1 MNRINFNIF
10 RPYSIGLILVSFVFL
25 NFYSATAATPKRLAL
40 LPFKINSEKDLSFLR
55 DGIFDMLSTRLAKEG
70 QVEVISR
77 AKVEEAMQP
86 VAGSG
91 SVNESKARDIGTR
104 LNADFVLFGSLTVL
118 GNNVSIDAK
127 MVDITGGKPTM
138 TFYDQSQDLGAV
150 ITKINLIAADINDKM
165 FGRTQAPATKAPAP
179 ATKAPAPAAQPRQ
192 APKSSIHAHPEKVL
206 QDDGF
211 ITHGGEGA
219 DGMGIIGG
227 AARETQ
233 ASFWKSASFKYVING
248 VAVGDVDG
256 DGKNETVI
264 AAPHTVTIFRFE
276 AGPFR
281 KIAVIEESNNK
292 NIYGLDIADINDN
305 GYAEIFVTSFN
316 AEKTVVNSFI
326 LEYDGK
332 NFIKIMDNRRLIYR
346 VADTPNR
353 GRVLLG
359 QRPRKGSSDSG
370 PIFEMI
376 WQGGEYVPTDEIKT
390 PRRTSLLGLTI
401 GDVLNNDQE
410 HAIGYKGNDHI
421 QVIDSSGN
429 TIWDSPDRFGG
440 SMLFWIAPAD
450 DRGQVENKKYF
461 PMRLVVWQNTAQKES
476 QVIAVKNHD
485 VTNRKLEFRIFTK
498 THIEAFTWD
507 GLGLRPIWKTR
518 TMRGYIQDYTV
529 GDFDNDGNDELVAA
543 LVIKEGRVIVL
554 SEAKSTIIAYN
565 LVGPAGNDE

>member
-1 MNRINFNIF
+1 MKPTKIKIICLIF
-10 RPYSIGLILVSFVFL
+10 IVIIISVTLSIHAGYS
-25 NFYSATAATPKRLAL
+25 ATPKRLAL

-77 AKVEEAMQP
+77 AQVEAAMQP
-86 VAGSG
+86 VTGSG
-91 SVNESKARDIGTR
+91 SVNESKARDIGAR
-104 LNADFVLFGSLTVL
+104 LKADFVLFGSLTVL

-127 MVDITGGKPTM
+127 MVDITGGQPTM

-165 FGRTQAPATKAPAP
+165 FGRTPVAAAKAPV
-179 ATKAPAPAAQPRQ
+179 PAAKPEKT
-192 APKSSIHAHPEKVL
+192 AKSSLYAHPEKVL

-211 ITHGGEGA
+211 ITSGGESAEGV
-219 DGMGIIGG
+219 GIIRG

-233 ASFWKSASFKYVING
+233 ASFWKSASFKHLING

-256 DGKNETVI
+256 DGQNETLI
-264 AAPHTVTIFRFE
+264 AAPHTVTIFRS
-276 AGPFR
+276 AGGPFQ

-316 AEKTVVNSFI
+316 AEKKVVNSYI

-332 NFIKIMDNRRLIYR
+332 NFIKIMDNSRLIYR
-346 VADTPNR
+346 VADTSNR

-359 QRPRKGSSDSG
+359 QRPSRGKSDSG

-376 WQGGEYVPTDEIKT
+376 WHGGEYVPTDETRT
-390 PRRTSLLGLTI
+390 PRHTSLLGLTI
-401 GDVLNNDQE
+401 GDVLNDGQE
-410 HAIGYKGNDHI
+410 NAIGYKGNDRI
-421 QVIDSSGN
+421 QIIDSAGK
-429 TIWDSPDRFGG
+429 TIWDSPDRYGG
-440 SMLFWIAPAD
+440 SMLFWDAPWD
-450 DRGQVENKKYF
+450 DKGQVENRKYF
-461 PMRLVVWQNTAQKES
+461 PMRLVVWQNTANKET
-476 QVIAVKNHD
+476 QVIAVKNYD
-485 VTNRKLEFRIFTK
+485 VTGRKMEYRKFTK

-518 TMRGYIQDYTV
+518 SMSGYIQDYTV

-543 LVIKEGRVIVL
+543 LVIKEGRVAIL
-554 SEAKSTIIAYN
+554 TEAKSTIIAYD
-565 LVGPAGNDE
+565 LVRPAAGNEE

>member
-1 MNRINFNIF
+1 LKPTKIKIIRLIF
-10 RPYSIGLILVSFVFL
+10 LGIIISVTLSIHAGYS
-25 NFYSATAATPKRLAL
+25 ATPKRLAL
-40 LPFKINSEKDLSFLR
+40 LPFKINSEKNLSFLR

-70 QVEVISR
+70 QVEVLSR

-91 SVNESKARDIGTR
+91 NVNESKARNIGTR

-150 ITKINLIAADINDKM
+150 ITKINLIAADINDRM
-165 FGRTQAPATKAPAP
+165 FGRTPVA

-211 ITHGGEGA
+211 ISAGKEGA
-219 DGMGIIGG
+219 VDGIEFIPG
-227 AARETQ
+227 AVRETQ
-233 ASFWKSASFKYVING
+233 ASFWKSASFKHLINC
-248 VAVGDVDG
+248 VAVGDVDS

-264 AAPHTVTIFRFE
+264 AAPHTVTIFRSE
-276 AGPFR
+276 GGPFR

-305 GYAEIFVTSFN
+305 GYAEIFVTSFS
-316 AEKTVVNSFI
+316 ADKKVVNSFI

-332 NFIKIMDNRRLIYR
+332 NFIKIIDNSRLIYR

-359 QRPRKGSSDSG
+359 QRPKKGNSDSG

-390 PRRTSLLGLTI
+390 PRHTSLLGLTI
-401 GDVLNNDQE
+401 GDVLNDGQE
-410 HAIGYKGNDHI
+410 NAIGYKGSDRI
-421 QVIDSSGN
+421 QVIGSSGN
-429 TIWDSPDRFGG
+429 TIWDSPDRYGG
-440 SMLFWIAPAD
+440 SMLFWDAPWD
-450 DRGQVENKKYF
+450 ERGQVENKKYF

-485 VTNRKLEFRIFTK
+485 ITGRKLEYRKFTK

-518 TMRGYIQDYTV
+518 TMSGYIQDYTV

-543 LVIKEGRVIVL
+543 LVIK
-554 SEAKSTIIAYN
+554 
-565 LVGPAGNDE
+565 GNEFCPS

>member
-1 MNRINFNIF
+1 VLSFNFS
-10 RPYSIGLILVSFVFL
+10 Y
-25 NFYSATAATPKRLAL
+25 AQTPKRLAL
-40 LPFKINSEKDLSFLR
+40 LPFKINSEKDLSFLTN
-55 DGIFDMLSTRLAKEG
+55 GIFDMFSTRLAKEG

-77 AKVEEAMQP
+77 TKVETAMQS
-86 VAGSG
+86 VAGPG
-91 SVNESKARDIGTR
+91 AINEASARAIGTR

-127 MVDITGGKPTM
+127 MVDTSGGKPTM

-165 FGRTQAPATKAPAP
+165 FGRTPVAATQ
-179 ATKAPAPAAQPRQ
+179 APAPAAQPRQ
-192 APKSSIHAHPEKVL
+192 APKSGIHAHPEKVL

-211 ITHGGEGA
+211 IAHGGEGA
-219 DGMGIIGG
+219 EGMGIIGG
-227 AARETQ
+227 AVRETQ
-233 ASFWKSASFKYVING
+233 ASFWKSASFKHLING

-256 DGKNETVI
+256 DGQNETVM
-264 AAPHTVTIFRFE
+264 AAPHTVTIFRS
-276 AGPFR
+276 AGGPFQ

-316 AEKTVVNSFI
+316 GEKKVVNSFI

-332 NFIKIMDNRRLIYR
+332 NFIKIMDNSRLIYR

-359 QRPRKGSSDSG
+359 QRPRRGNSDSG

-376 WQGGEYVPTDEIKT
+376 WQGGEYVSSGEIKT
-390 PRRTSLLGLTI
+390 PRHTSLLGLTI
-401 GDVLNNDQE
+401 GDVLNNGQE
-410 HAIGYKGNDHI
+410 NAIGYKGNDRI
-421 QVIDSSGN
+421 QVLDSSGKA
-429 TIWDSPDRFGG
+429 IWDSPDRYGG
-440 SMLFWIAPAD
+440 SMLFWDAPWD
-450 DRGQVENKKYF
+450 EPGMVENKKYF
-461 PMRLVVWQNTAQKES
+461 PMRLVVWQNMAQKES

-485 VTNRKLEFRIFTK
+485 VTNRKLEYRKFTK

-543 LVIKEGRVIVL
+543 LVIKEGRVVL
-554 SEAKSTIIAYN
+554 LTEAKSTIIAYD
-565 LVGPAGNDE
+565 LIRPVRNDD

>member
-1 MNRINFNIF
+1 MNNLRVNIH
-10 RPYSIGLILVSFVFL
+10 RLSLIGLILIVTIAF
-25 NFYSATAATPKRLAL
+25 NFSSMAATPKRLAL
-40 LPFKINSEKDLSFLR
+40 LPFKINSEKDLSFLK

-179 ATKAPAPAAQPRQ
+179 AAQPRQ
-192 APKSSIHAHPEKVL
+192 APKSSIHDHPEKVL

-276 AGPFR
+276 GGPFR

-292 NIYGLDIADINDN
+292 NIYDLDIADINDN

-316 AEKTVVNSFI
+316 AEKNVVNSFI

-346 VADTPNR
+346 VANTPNR
-353 GRVLLG
+353 GRILLG
-359 QRPRKGSSDSG
+359 QRPRKGNSDSG

-376 WQGGEYVPTDEIKT
+376 WQGVEYVPTDEIKT

-410 HAIGYKGNDHI
+410 HAIGYKGNDRI

-440 SMLFWIAPAD
+440 SMLFWDAPWD
-450 DRGQVENKKYF
+450 DRGQVQNKKYF

-485 VTNRKLEFRIFTK
+485 ITGRKMEYRMFTK

-518 TMRGYIQDYTV
+518 TMSGYIQDYTV

-554 SEAKSTIIAYN
+554 SEAKSTIIAYD
-565 LVGPAGNDE
+565 LVGPAGE